1 MVQGIGSLYEILKD
15 KTRRTIILT
24 LNEKGSISY
33 TELLEITKANST
45 GKLNYHLRILGDL
58 VAKNS
63 NGQYTLSEKGKLASK
78 MLIEFP
84 DDTASLYKEWIR
96 INLLSKKTDWLFGVK
111 LSWVLA
117 LISLTIV
124 ILLNAV
130 SINNLIF
137 TWLFFTTGVYYL
149 IRYYREKARN
159 TQPQNTHLRN

>member
-1 MVQGIGSLYEILKD
+1 MAQGIGSLYEILKD
-15 KTRRTIILT
+15 KTRRKIILT
-24 LNEKGSISY
+24 LNEKGTLSY
-33 TELLEITKANST
+33 TELLDATKAGST
-45 GKLNYHLRILGDL
+45 GKLNYHLKILGDL
-58 VAKNS
+58 VTKKS

-84 DDTASLYKEWIR
+84 DDTASLYREWIR

-111 LSWVLA
+111 LSWTLS

-130 SINNLIF
+130 SLNNLIF

-149 IRYYREKARN
+149 IRYFKGKARN
-159 TQPQNTHLRN
+159 SRPQTTDFKN

>member
-1 MVQGIGSLYEILKD
+1 MPQGIGSLYEILKD

-24 LNEKGSISY
+24 LNEKGSIGY
-33 TELLEITKANST
+33 TELIDITKASST
-45 GKLNYHLRILGDL
+45 GKLNYHLKILGDL
-58 VAKNS
+58 VTKNS
-63 NGQYTLSEKGKLASK
+63 NGQYMLTEKGKLASK

-84 DDTASLYKEWIR
+84 YDTASLYKEWIR
-96 INLLSKKTDWLFGVK
+96 INLMSKKTDWLFGVK
-111 LSWVLA
+111 LSWILS

-149 IRYYREKARN
+149 IRYFKDKAKNNR
-159 TQPQNTHLRN
+159 PQTTDLKN